1 MNQINAP
8 KGAVYCSEFMT
19 ELPKGIINK
28 KDCGCGI
35 TSLAIEDKYPTII
48 AVPTV
53 EIIDNKLAQYPNER
67 SDHQLYGVYSGVR
80 HTDVEDYLNE
90 LNPSLPPK
98 ILTTYD
104 SFYKVAEVIVKNE
117 SKYRIVVDEFSELLD
132 AYDYRESAIDDLL
145 KCLERFSYVSYVS
158 ATPIQREKYPTQLK
172 DLEETEIVWNQSP
185 KIHVSR
191 HCTSKPIDKVKFIIE
206 NYRIAGDKGYLMPN
220 GHRSHAAY
228 FFLNSVKQIKQIL
241 DKTKL
246 PESQVRVICARTDTN
261 KNVLGTYAIG
271 STLDAE
277 KKFNFIT
284 SKAFKG
290 ADFYSESGL
299 IFIVSNSHNKNT
311 MLSIDTDVKQII
323 GRLRDISN
331 PFRNIANHIYNVD
344 SSLLSREEF
353 SELVDEKT
361 KRTNDLIKAFSN
373 CPNEYQSLRESI
385 KENSDDNYLHFDKNG
400 LPEFNEYRRIN
411 DWRKWETSHAI
422 YCDGLTVRQTYKDNY
437 ISTDSKIPDDLLTTT
452 FRSLCLKYI
461 QGDVDRNYIATKE
474 PLVKEAYDC
483 LGQDRMKALC
493 FKKEQIRKAVSDV
506 KPEISDAVE
515 NEIRSKFKVGS
526 SYPLSEAKKII
537 ATIYTELGV
546 QKKAKA
552 TDLDGYF
559 KTKYY
564 KKRFGVD
571 GKSTGFVK
579 ILAD

>member
-1 MNQINAP
+1 MNQIDA

-28 KDCGCGI
+28 IDCGCGI

-48 AVPTV
+48 VVPTV
-53 EIIDNKLAQYPNER
+53 EIIHNKLGQYPNER

-80 HTDVEDYLNE
+80 HTDIDDYLNE
-90 LNPSLPPK
+90 LHPSLPPK

-172 DLEETEIVWNQSP
+172 DLEETEIVWGQSP

-191 HCTSKPIDKVKFIIE
+191 HCTSKPFDKVKFIIE
-206 NYRIAGDKGYLMPN
+206 NYRIAGDKGYEMPN

-228 FFLNSVKQIKQIL
+228 FFLNSVKEIKRIL
-241 DKTKL
+241 DKAEL
-246 PESQVRVICARTDTN
+246 PKSQVRVICASKETN
-261 KNVLGTYAIG
+261 KGVLGAYTIG
-271 STLDAE
+271 SALDTE
-277 KKFNFIT
+277 KRFNFIT
-284 SKAFKG
+284 RKAFKG
-290 ADFYSESGL
+290 ADFYSKSGL

-323 GRLRDISN
+323 GRLRDKSN
-331 PFRNIANHIYNVD
+331 PFRNMAIHIYNED

-353 SELVDEKT
+353 AELVDEKT
-361 KRTNDLIKAFSN
+361 RETIRLLSIFSKCN
-373 CPNEYQSLRESI
+373 PEEANTFLKPYRQESQQ
-385 KENSDDNYLHFDKNG
+385 DNYLHFDENG
-400 LPEFNEYRRIN
+400 LPKFNDYRIVS

-422 YCDGLTVRQTYKDNY
+422 YCDGYTVRQTYKDND

-461 QGDVDRNYIATKE
+461 QGDVDRDYIAAKE
-474 PLVKEAYDC
+474 PLVKKAYDC
-483 LGQDRMKALC
+483 LGQDKMKALC
-493 FKKEQIRKAVSDV
+493 FKKEQIRKAVLDV
-506 KPEISDAVE
+506 KPQILDAVE
-515 NEIRSKFKVGS
+515 NEIRSRFKVGS
-526 SYPLSEAKKII
+526 NYSRSEVKKII
-537 ATIYTELGV
+537 ASVYTELGV
-546 QKKAKA
+546 QKNPTA
-552 TDLDGYF
+552 TDIDDYF
-559 KTKYY
+559 NTKYN
-564 KKRFGVD
+564 KKRVD
-571 GKSTGFVK
+571 GKSTGFIE